1 MRTPLFKNV
10 SLLSPFRL
18 TARPEYL
25 SEMNSSS
32 QNIINVFPDELHVN
46 SSAGTRHA
54 IRPQNSDVLTLSI
67 FPARSCMETVRRKR
81 FLTRCQVS
89 PRNLWGVLRPAQW
102 AAAPL
107 PRGPACDPR
116 PQRCAAAHYFRFS
129 NFSTS
134 EHHQLCTRIT
144 GARQGSVT

>member
-32 QNIINVFPDELHVN
+32 QNIINVFPDELQVN

-89 PRNLWGVLRPAQW
+89 PRICEASCVLRGGQRPRSRGAPPATRGLS
-102 AAAPL
+102 AALRHITSAFLTFPL
-107 PRGPACDPR
+107 L
-116 PQRCAAAHYFRFS
+116 
-129 NFSTS
+129 STINYAL
-134 EHHQLCTRIT
+134 E
-144 GARQGSVT
+144 